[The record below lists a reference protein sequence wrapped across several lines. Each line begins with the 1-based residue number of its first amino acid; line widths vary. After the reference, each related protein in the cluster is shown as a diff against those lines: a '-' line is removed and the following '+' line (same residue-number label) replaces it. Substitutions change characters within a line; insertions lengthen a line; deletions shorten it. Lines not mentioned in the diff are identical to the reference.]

1 MEVLAGFGREAVVKK
16 SDVTDDQHNYARV
29 TA

>member
-1 MEVLAGFGREAVVKK
+1 MVVLAGLGREAVVKE
-16 SDVTDDQHNYARV
+16 SHVTDDQHNYARV